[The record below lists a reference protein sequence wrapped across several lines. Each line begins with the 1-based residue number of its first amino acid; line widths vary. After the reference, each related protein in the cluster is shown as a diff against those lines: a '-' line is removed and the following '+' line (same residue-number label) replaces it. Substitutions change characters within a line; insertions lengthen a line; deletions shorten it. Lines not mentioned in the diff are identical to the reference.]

1 MHPRK
6 FIRHSAAG
14 LLLCSSGLALR
25 AQTAPAT
32 PTPPSAS
39 DEVVLL
45 SEFNVTATDDN
56 GYMPAE
62 STSGSR
68 VAIKITDLPY
78 AVNVVTAEFLSDFN
92 IFDLTEE
99 GALPS
104 SVSGLDQGGNFSIRG
119 FGGNVT
125 LRNGFAR
132 VGNFD
137 RTSADRIEY
146 IKGPAAAI
154 YGQTAPGGLINI
166 ISKQPR
172 FKRAQKISASY
183 GAYET
188 TRVDLE
194 STGAIPLNGNSKKL
208 AYIANASYFHREFEG
223 KELSQLARSFYL
235 AGIYRFTDQTNL
247 MVNFDYSFTRNNNV
261 QLPFQIDPSQP
272 TTSTRRYTGVA
283 TEIADLY
290 YSNSSNW
297 NRRIIHTL
305 EAVFEHRINEIF
317 SMRAGASLYNTPR
330 YSYSSGGLSN
340 YNPVT
345 RTLTRTRRPN
355 FSFLEGDGQSAAID
369 LVASY
374 NWGPT
379 RHKTLLTVDYY
390 KNEGDRPTFNSVST
404 TFGPGTVSVDA
415 PTNIPYVPFRTD
427 RLGIDYVV
435 DRDSKDYAATVG
447 NFLRHQFWAFDERFI
462 AVAGVRYDDVTLYKK
477 DYRLTYPVGHPR
489 AGQPREAKLDGI
501 SNTST
506 MLGFNYKIVPGVT
519 FYGSRSESF
528 VPGQPNNLD
537 LNVTPVVAVPNQT
550 GLGYETGF
558 KFDAFNNRLSA
569 TIAFYEITLENV
581 QVREPDPNN
590 PNISI
595 VTFDGGQ
602 KSRGFEIDSNLRMS
616 NKLSLLA
623 SYSYT
628 HSRATDRGEDVDVM
642 SRQFLRIPYH
652 QAGATLTYQ
661 VTPALRTYVNL
672 RHMGKAFV
680 DATTPALSFKDSNTG
695 LFTTN
700 DGRRLIQSP
709 DYTIFNLGVS
719 YDFKTSSERLK
730 HKINLT
736 AKNLFDKEYFQA
748 NRYVGDRFGIY
759 STYSLSY

>member
-1 MHPRK
+1 MRYHKLLRLC
-6 FIRHSAAG
+6 SAG
-14 LLLCSSGLALR
+14 LLACSATWTVR
-25 AQTAPAT
+25 AQTVPASGKT
-32 PTPPSAS
+32 PTTQEP
-39 DEVVLL
+39 DEIVLL
-45 SEFNVTATDDN
+45 SEFNVTSTNDN

-68 VAIKITDLPY
+68 VAVKITDLPY
-78 AVNVVTAEFLSDFN
+78 AVNVTTAEQLSNMN

-99 GALPS
+99 TALPS
-104 SVSGLDQGGNFSIRG
+104 SVSGLDQAGNFSIRG
-119 FGGNVT
+119 FSGNVT

-172 FKRAQKISASY
+172 FKRAQKVTASY

-194 STGAIPLNGNSKKL
+194 STGAIPLNGDSKKL
-208 AYIANASYFHREFEG
+208 AYIANASYFHREYEG
-223 KELSQLARSFYL
+223 QELSQLTRSFYL
-235 AGIYRFTDQTNL
+235 AGIYRFSDQTNVML
-247 MVNFDYSFTRNNNV
+247 NFDYSFTRNNNV
-261 QLPFQIDPSQP
+261 QLPVQIDPAQP
-272 TTSTRRYTGVA
+272 TTSTRRYTGMA

-290 YSNSSNW
+290 YSNASNW
-297 NRRIIHTL
+297 SRRIIHTF
-305 EAVFEHRINEIF
+305 EGIFEHRINEIF
-317 SMRAGASLYNTPR
+317 SMRAGASVYNTPR

-340 YNPVT
+340 YNPVS

-355 FSFLEGDGQSAAID
+355 FSFLEGDGQSAAVD

-374 NWGPT
+374 HWGPT

-390 KNEGDRPTFNSVST
+390 KNEGDRPTYNSVST
-404 TFGPGTVSVDA
+404 TFGPGTVSVDQA
-415 PTNIPYVPFRTD
+415 TNIPFVPFSTD
-427 RLGIDYVV
+427 RLGVDYVV
-435 DRDSKDYAATVG
+435 ERDSKDYAATMG

-477 DYRLTYPVGHPR
+477 DYRLTYPVGHPL
-489 AGQPREAKLDGI
+489 AGQPREAKIDGI
-501 SNTST
+501 NNTST
-506 MLGFNYKIVPGVT
+506 VLGFNYKIVPGVT

-528 VPGQPNNLD
+528 IPGQPNALD
-537 LNVTPVVAVPNQT
+537 LAVTPVVTVPNQT

-558 KFDAFNNRLSA
+558 KLDAMDRRLSA
-569 TIAFYEITLENV
+569 TIAFYEITLQNL
-581 QVREPDPNN
+581 QVREIDPNN
-590 PNISI
+590 PGLTI

-602 KSRGFEIDSNLRMS
+602 KSRGFEIDVNWRISDKFNW
-616 NKLSLLA
+616 LA
-623 SYSYT
+623 TYSYT
-628 HSRATDRGEDVDVM
+628 HSRATDRGVDIDVM

-652 QAGATLTYQ
+652 QAGSTLEYNI
-661 VTPALRTYVNL
+661 TPSIRTYVNL
-672 RHMGKAFV
+672 RYMSAAFV
-680 DATTPALSFKDSNTG
+680 DTAGGFTNPVTNLVDS
-695 LFTTN
+695 N

-709 DYTIFNLGVS
+709 DYAIFNVGVS
-719 YDFKTSSERLK
+719 YDFKTTSDRLK

-759 STYSLSY
+759 GSYTLSY

>member
-1 MHPRK
+1 MHSLTLLR
-6 FIRHSAAG
+6 FSAAG

-32 PTPPSAS
+32 PTPPAAS

-45 SEFNVTATDDN
+45 SEFNVTATNDN

-78 AVNVVTAEFLSDFN
+78 AVNVTTAEQLSNMN
-92 IFDLTEE
+92 ILDLTEE
-99 GALPS
+99 TALPS

-194 STGAIPLNGNSKKL
+194 STGAIPLNGDSKKL
-208 AYIANASYFHREFEG
+208 AYIANASYFHREYEG
-223 KELSQLARSFYL
+223 KELSQLSRSFYL

-247 MVNFDYSFTRNNNV
+247 MLNFDYSFTRNNNV
-261 QLPFQIDPSQP
+261 QLPYQIDPSQP
-272 TTSTRRYTGVA
+272 TTSTRRYTGMA

-297 NRRIIHTL
+297 NRRIIHTF
-305 EAVFEHRINEIF
+305 EGIFEHRINEIF
-317 SMRAGASLYNTPR
+317 SMRFGASVYNTPR

-340 YNPVT
+340 YNPVS

-369 LVASY
+369 FVASY
-374 NWGPT
+374 HWGPT

-390 KNEGDRPTFNSVST
+390 KNEGDRPTYNSVST
-404 TFGPGTVSVDA
+404 TFGPGTVSVDQA
-415 PTNIPYVPFRTD
+415 TNIAYVPFSTD
-427 RLGIDYVV
+427 RLGVDYVV

-506 MLGFNYKIVPGVT
+506 VLGFNYKIVPGVT

-528 VPGQPNNLD
+528 IPGQPNSLD
-537 LNVTPVVAVPNQT
+537 LAVTPVVTVPNQT

-558 KFDAFNNRLSA
+558 KLDAMDRRLSA
-569 TIAFYEITLENV
+569 TIAFYEITLQNL
-581 QVREPDPNN
+581 QVREVDPIN
-590 PNISI
+590 PGLTI

-602 KSRGFEIDSNLRMS
+602 KSRGFEIDANWRISDKIN
-616 NKLSLLA
+616 LLA
-623 SYSYT
+623 TYSYT
-628 HSRATDRGEDVDVM
+628 HSRATDRGVDIDVM

-652 QAGATLTYQ
+652 QAGSTLEYKI
-661 VTPALRTYVNL
+661 TPAIRAYVNF
-672 RHMGKAFV
+672 RYMSNAFV
-680 DATTPALSFKDSNTG
+680 ETAGGFTNPTTNLVDS
-695 LFTTN
+695 N

-709 DYTIFNLGVS
+709 DYAIYNLGVS
-719 YDFKTSSERLK
+719 YDFKMSSERLK

-759 STYSLSY
+759 STYSLSF